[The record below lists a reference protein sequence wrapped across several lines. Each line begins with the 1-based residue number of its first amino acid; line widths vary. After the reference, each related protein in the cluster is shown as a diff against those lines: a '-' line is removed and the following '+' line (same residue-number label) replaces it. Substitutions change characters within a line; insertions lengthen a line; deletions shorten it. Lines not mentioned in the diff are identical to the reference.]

1 MYSIHLLAMA
11 WQVTVGHLETGDCI
25 GEGMLRGSD
34 RQPYTVIS
42 ATGLRVGWVTST
54 TLRGE
59 GKVKIPQFSLVV
71 SFYLLLLYNNIT
83 VNEVEKH
90 ILSDKK
96 FTLEPLTSV
105 SSTLIMILTYSTK
118 FII

>member
-1 MYSIHLLAMA
+1 MYSILLVPLLDMA

-25 GEGMLRGSD
+25 GEGMLRGND

-59 GKVKIPQFSLVV
+59 GKVKTFNSLVLPV
-71 SFYLLLLYNNIT
+71 
-83 VNEVEKH
+83 VV
-90 ILSDKK
+90 
-96 FTLEPLTSV
+96 V
-105 SSTLIMILTYSTK
+105 Q
-118 FII
+118 